1 MVASQLPFFGRQMF
15 AESRYQIPE
24 LLCPVQ
30 HTTYDNGMEIQGYS
44 EGVQNGTPNTEN
56 LRKCRIFFPKKK

>member
-1 MVASQLPFFGRQMF
+1 MF

-30 HTTYDNGMEIQGYS
+30 DTTDENGTEIQGYS
-44 EGVQNGTPNTEN
+44 EEGVQNGTPNTEN
-56 LRKCRIFFPKKK
+56 LRICMIFFPKKK